1 MVPMVRPAFR
11 PPLLFLLLYG
21 IFLLCFVV
29 TPLWNSL
36 PGLPLKGAFLAMSLT
51 AGFLWAWLGVGGLS
65 GGGLRSPKAADTGW
79 FLLILLL
86 LFFLERR
93 PLLAS
98 IPWRGD
104 EEYHIRFTS
113 QLAGLYASHPWY
125 PLVLAGFLAL
135 GCFLPVMNRK
145 AIAAALLLGALAAMA
160 GFRAHLDIYHV
171 LRYPIFLKYLAAFPV
186 YLSSGFS
193 HPFPEIPF
201 RLFPL
206 LSGAGLSW
214 LGFHA
219 LAGYGGGYRE
229 YRGYDIP
236 IRIAAGMAVA
246 TLPLLRYYNTYLYLE
261 MPAVFCMSLVCFQA
275 VPLLR
280 ADLGSLTRHSGWY
293 ALLLIGFIKE
303 TTLPFLAAFLC
314 CRLLFRL
321 PALLQGLRDGSKGL
335 WQHWRPWRSWLEEAA
350 VIFCV
355 GFPLFFYIC
364 YRLQAGISRG
374 YLPEFSHVLD
384 AHLLFAAA
392 RSWWDSFGL
401 LLPLALAGALLALRR
416 RKWETLLFPGLAF
429 VLTAAFHLFDLG
441 IYIGYSR
448 FNLFLLPCLLALSW
462 QALRYGAF
470 RIPAATLAGLA
481 LLLAGNIILSPVN
494 ADGSKKPHWGV
505 YGTDVGDHAYPYR
518 EAVLQLK
525 QAGLGKHARLTG
537 LYYPYPTGFYLEPDQ
552 MPVQSLVAPASD
564 EAVLMD
570 SLLAASDREGF
581 TAVLYHVLGDS
592 VPVLKNPHGYGNIR
606 IFRNQAHALVLFSR

>member
-1 MVPMVRPAFR
+1 MLRPVLR
-11 PPLLFLLLYG
+11 PPLLFLPLYG

-36 PGLPLKGAFLAMSLT
+36 PGLPLKGAFLALSLA
-51 AGFLWAWLGVGGLS
+51 AGFLWAWCGVGGRS
-65 GGGLRSPKAADTGW
+65 GGGLRSPTAVDAGW

-93 PLLAS
+93 ALLAS

-113 QLAGLYASHPWY
+113 HLAGLYASHPWY

-135 GCFLPVMNRK
+135 GGFFPVMNRK

-193 HPFPEIPF
+193 HPFPETPF
-201 RLFPL
+201 RLLPL
-206 LSGAGLSW
+206 LSGAGLAW
-214 LGFHA
+214 VGFRA
-219 LAGYGGGYRE
+219 VSGYGGYGGYGR
-229 YRGYDIP
+229 RRPAIP
-236 IRIAAGMAVA
+236 IAAGMVVA

-280 ADLGSLTRHSGWY
+280 AELGSLSRHSGWY

-321 PALLQGLRDGSKGL
+321 PALGRGWRFWRLRQFWWPS
-335 WQHWRPWRSWLEEAA
+335 RPWREEAA
-350 VIFCV
+350 VFFCV
-355 GFPLFFYIC
+355 GFPLFLYLG
-364 YRLQAGISRG
+364 YRLRAGISRG
-374 YLPEFSHVLD
+374 YIPEFSHAAD
-384 AHLLFAAA
+384 AHLLLAMA

-401 LLPLALAGALLALRR
+401 LLPLAMAGALLAFRR

-429 VLTAAFHLFDLG
+429 ILTAAFHLFDSDL
-441 IYIGYSR
+441 YIGYSR
-448 FNLFLLPCLLALSW
+448 FNLFLLPCLLALAW
-462 QALRYGAF
+462 QALRCGAY

-481 LLLAGNIILSPVN
+481 LLLAANIILSPVN

-518 EAVLQLK
+518 EALLQLK
-525 QAGLGKHARLTG
+525 QGGFGKRARLTG
-537 LYYPYPTGFYLEPDQ
+537 LYYPYPADFYLKPDQ
-552 MPVQSLVAPASD
+552 LPEQTLVAQASG
-564 EAVLMD
+564 ERALMD

-581 TAVLYHVLGDS
+581 AAVLYHVLGDS
-592 VPVLKNPHGYGNIR
+592 VPVPEDPHGYANTR
-606 IFRNQAHALVLFSR
+606 VFRNQAHALVLFSR